1 MYVGIVP
8 TFFGNMRIAQD
19 LWMSQVRKAGQ
30 SWTVRSA
37 ARFTRGCSG
46 QTRLGPDRR
55 HERERGHFF
64 PWVPDSGWP
73 LPLAKAMGWQNGGKM
88 AQKGAKWRLLREP
101 ATLLFMTQLLCCHVV
116 ALIVVEKSAE
126 RQIATTIYSL
136 RTCVE
141 NMVSQI
147 LDRPEKRSIS

>member
-46 QTRLGPDRR
+46 RTRLGPDRR

-64 PWVPDSGWP
+64 PWIPDSGWP
-73 LPLAKAMGWQNGGKM
+73 LPLAKPMGWQMGVKWPK
-88 AQKGAKWRLLREP
+88 KGAKWRLLRES
-101 ATLLFMTQLLCCHVV
+101 ATLLFMTQLLFYHTV
-116 ALIVVEKSAE
+116 ALIV
-126 RQIATTIYSL
+126 
-136 RTCVE
+136 
-141 NMVSQI
+141 
-147 LDRPEKRSIS
+147 